1 MFEEDDASKNIK
13 DRLEMQKNRNG
24 IFPFVEYIP
33 SVYTVIRWYSQGLV
47 PRLPTRD
54 TKIHWCSNPLY
65 KKALYCIAG
74 EIRDQGKE

>member
-1 MFEEDDASKNIK
+1 MQ
-13 DRLEMQKNRNG
+13 RLEEIAKFCCEGKNRNG